1 MRKNIAILCMAAV
14 MLSAC
19 IKKPGEPV
27 ETTKNY
33 KVDFR
38 IGGLNH
44 TVGEPNVGFPTEP
57 IQNFI
62 QQLSIVAY
70 NTQTGAEVARQT
82 QLTGTTN
89 FGQVSFELPSGTY
102 SFVAMGSQSEFGI
115 NQFYEADRNTPVY
128 SAYAQANFQYW
139 QPSSSSLDKRYKTSD
154 TFFAKQTGVII
165 SKNQT
170 LEIIMD
176 RIVGLLNVIVTDRSD
191 YSIEITSE
199 FSGFRFDAAVPFS
212 TIEND
217 FSSAVKHSKDGPIS
231 FYILKN
237 QSVVNLHLGVGA
249 EPAFQILVAR
259 NKRTTVRVNWDTKTY
274 ITTVE

>member
-1 MRKNIAILCMAAV
+1 MRNIIVFLCVAAV
-14 MLSAC
+14 ILSAC

-27 ETTKNY
+27 ETTKHY
-33 KVDFR
+33 KVDFK

-44 TVGEPNVGFPTEP
+44 TVGEPNISFPTEP

-82 QLTGTTN
+82 QLSGTAN
-89 FGQVSFELPSGTY
+89 FGQVSFELSGGTY
-102 SFVAMGSQSEFGI
+102 TFVAIGSQSEFGI
-115 NQFYEADRNTPVY
+115 NQFYEADKNSPVY
-128 SAYAQANFQYW
+128 SPYMQANFQYW

-154 TFFAKQTGVII
+154 TFFAKQVGVVI

-170 LEIIMD
+170 LEVIME
-176 RIVGLLNVIVTDRSD
+176 RIVGLLNVLVADRSE

-199 FSGFRFDAAVPFS
+199 FSGFRFDTAVPFS

-217 FSSAVKHSKDGPIS
+217 FSSAVKHSKDGPVS

-237 QSVVNLHLGVGA
+237 QSPVNLHLGVGA

-259 NKRTTVRVNWDTKTY
+259 NKRTTVRVNWNARTY
-274 ITTVE
+274 TTTVE

>member
-1 MRKNIAILCMAAV
+1 MLILCTIV
-14 MLSAC
+14 LMLSAC
-19 IKKPGEPV
+19 IKFPGEPV
-27 ETTKNY
+27 VTIRNY
-33 KVDFR
+33 KIDFK

-44 TVGEPNVGFPTEP
+44 TVGEANVGFPTEP

-82 QLTGTTN
+82 QLPGAPN
-89 FGQVSFELPSGTY
+89 FGQISFELPTGTY
-102 SFVAMGSQSEFGI
+102 NFVAIGSQTEFGI
-115 NQFYEADRNTPVY
+115 SQFYEADKNSPVY
-128 SAYAQANFQYW
+128 AAYAQANFQYW
-139 QPSSSSLDKRYKTSD
+139 QPSFSSLDKRYKTSD
-154 TFFAKQTGVII
+154 TFFAKQTGVSIT
-165 SKNQT
+165 KNQT
-170 LEIIMD
+170 LEVMME

-199 FSGFRFDAAVPFS
+199 FSGFRFDTAVPFS

-237 QSVVNLHLGVGA
+237 QTPVNLHLGVGA
-249 EPAFQILVAR
+249 EPTFQILVAK
-259 NKRTTVRVNWDTKTY
+259 NKRTTVRVQWETKTY
-274 ITTVE
+274 STTVE